1 MTKVINKKG
10 IIKERNIYFA
20 ILPSTLS
27 YAAAV
32 AAAATLI
39 FLTFD
44 GFGLAL
50 PYEPI
55 VILPFFDLLSPLPI
69 VKLKCLMK

>member
-1 MTKVINKKG
+1 MKS
-10 IIKERNIYFA
+10 A
-20 ILPSTLS
+20 ILIITVLSTTFS
-27 YAAAV
+27 YSAAAATV
-32 AAAATLI
+32 AAAALI
-39 FLTFD
+39 FLIFA

-50 PYEPI
+50 PYEPT

>member
-1 MTKVINKKG
+1 MKKCNF
-10 IIKERNIYFA
+10 NIAPFY
-20 ILPSTLS
+20 TTNS
-27 YAAAV
+27 YSAAAAV
-32 AAAATLI
+32 VTAAAALI

-50 PYEPI
+50 PYEPT